1 MTDAR
6 KDAFIEIVEILFE
19 QNKDRVSPDALD
31 FFEDYKRGKSSNRK
45 EITEKGVAILKGLQE
60 TDGWITA
67 KALGE
72 KIEMAS
78 RSVSGA
84 MKKLVEDGYAE
95 KKEGNPA
102 GYRVTDKGREFD
114 CASFVA
120 EVDN

>member
-1 MTDAR
+1 MTDVR
-6 KDAFIEIVEILFE
+6 KDAFIEIVEILFA
-19 QNKDRVSPDALD
+19 QNKDSISPDALD
-31 FFEDYKRGKSSNRK
+31 FFEDYKKGKTSNRK
-45 EITEKGVAILKGLQE
+45 EITEKGVAILKGLQS

-72 KIEMAS
+72 KIDMAS

-95 KKEGNPA
+95 KKDGNPA
-102 GYRVTDKGREFD
+102 SYRVSEKGNAFD